1 MLFNEILT
9 ASFNTKYCCTIY
21 EDYTAFIRWQASD
34 HPKLSECMT
43 YLQNLCTYV
52 FHAGKKLL
60 KALGK
65 RKRLGLLES
74 ASVGK

>member
-1 MLFNEILT
+1 
-9 ASFNTKYCCTIY
+9 
-21 EDYTAFIRWQASD
+21 
-34 HPKLSECMT
+34 MT

-65 RKRLGLLES
+65 RKRLGLFRICFSWKIVKHDGAKVEL
-74 ASVGK
+74 K